1 MNRVVSQRL
10 PVRHLF
16 LWLRISGLQRKPLL
30 DVDFLILQETSSQ
43 HPRHT
48 PIRSLNQK
56 KNGIQRSGKCR
67 YKISSFIASLVKYR
81 DSVLTRANAKTRP
94 SLYLVGATGFLF
106 SFDWTY
112 WCVPREF
119 APFPLGPALHY
130 CYHLDSTHAQVSWP
144 ECDPFYFCVDLI
156 YDIHLP

>member
-16 LWLRISGLQRKPLL
+16 LWLGISGLQRKPLL

-67 YKISSFIASLVKYR
+67 YKISSFIASLVKNR
-81 DSVLTRANAKTRP
+81 DSVLTRANAKTRR
-94 SLYLVGATGFLF
+94 LFIWLV
-106 SFDWTY
+106 
-112 WCVPREF
+112 P
-119 APFPLGPALHY
+119 
-130 CYHLDSTHAQVSWP
+130 LDSI
-144 ECDPFYFCVDLI
+144 FLLI
-156 YDIHLP
+156 GLIGVCRGSLLHSRLDQRYITATTSTPRTLR